1 MAITGSMQAPP
12 PDASQLGNQGSGQ
25 GESTSSGSPSSTGAG
40 APSGAA
46 GHDTKV
52 FGNLQGRDPDLLFAG
67 EKIMING
74 KAVTV
79 ADGDTL
85 SSLAAKHG
93 TTVEKLIAENKMD
106 APLLGKNGPN
116 GAYYTPGGPQPAP
129 GGSQTQP
136 PNSPAGTNGTTAPSA
151 KPSAPD
157 PELQKQ
163 IDAILK
169 KQDGNTTGILGGGL
183 NGGEDGRANTTIK
196 LLDDPKMTGGLTS
209 EELAELKAIL
219 AKAPDK
225 ANGASLEPSEKYLVN
240 KYLLNTRLYNNR

>member
-1 MAITGSMQAPP
+1 
-12 PDASQLGNQGSGQ
+12 
-25 GESTSSGSPSSTGAG
+25 
-40 APSGAA
+40 
-46 GHDTKV
+46 
-52 FGNLQGRDPDLLFAG
+52 
-67 EKIMING
+67 
-74 KAVTV
+74 
-79 ADGDTL
+79 
-85 SSLAAKHG
+85 
-93 TTVEKLIAENKMD
+93 
-106 APLLGKNGPN
+106 
-116 GAYYTPGGPQPAP
+116 
-129 GGSQTQP
+129 
-136 PNSPAGTNGTTAPSA
+136 
-151 KPSAPD
+151 
-157 PELQKQ
+157 LQKQ